1 MNNITLYLDKLV
13 KYTGLPLW
21 GILIISVFIIF
32 FVYLYG
38 ILTPLSVRRIKK
50 EMINMNHKL
59 GLLAGGHNINNR
71 KNESTTY
78 RWKS

>member
-21 GILIISVFIIF
+21 GLLIISVFIIV

-71 KNESTTY
+71 KNESTY
-78 RWKS
+78 RWKN

>member
-21 GILIISVFIIF
+21 GLLIISVFIIV

-59 GLLAGGHNINNR
+59 GLLAGGHDINNR
-71 KNESTTY
+71 KNESRY

>member
-21 GILIISVFIIF
+21 GLLIISVFIIF